1 MRIVR
6 NAYEMRAVKVSSFNA
21 MLNGPS
27 AGLVRRAQH
36 RGTAGGAGFGLG
48 AYRDPRISESAA
60 TGAKLSINLGGE
72 AMKMI
77 LRIGALCIIS
87 FASLLAVPTAG
98 AQQAPYLPPAPVPVQ
113 VLTGKKVFVSNGDS
127 DVILKIPNLSYN
139 EFYALLKSSG
149 MFELVPTPAEADLI
163 FEIRIAYPTDPHL
176 HLVILDPKTHVVLW
190 ALSQQ
195 VQPWARE
202 STGRKNF
209 DKGMNVLVD
218 DLKQLT
224 SARQPAADAGN
235 K

>member
-1 MRIVR
+1 
-6 NAYEMRAVKVSSFNA
+6 
-21 MLNGPS
+21 MLY
-27 AGLVRRAQH
+27 RRRGDPARHPGHAQLQA
-36 RGTAGGAGFGLG
+36 RPDFGLG
-48 AYRDPRISESAA
+48 AYRDPRISESAE
-60 TGAKLSINLGGE
+60 TGAQPSINLGGQ

-77 LRIGALCIIS
+77 LGIGTLCVIS
-87 FASLLAVPTAG
+87 FVSLLAVPVAG
-98 AQQAPYLPPAPVPVQ
+98 AQQAPYPAPAPVPAQ

-149 MFELVPTPAEADLI
+149 MFELVQTPAEAELI
-163 FEIRIAYPTDPHL
+163 FEIRIAYPADPHL
-176 HLVILDPKTHVVLW
+176 HLVILDPKTHIVLW

-209 DKGMNVLVD
+209 DKGMTVLVD